1 MPVCQK
7 AIIGECNCYY
17 VKPELHQLGAID
29 MKTTFGNVVQCYD
42 AERTV
47 CDLLRSRTRIDEET
61 VIAAIKNYAESR
73 NKDLN
78 KLSEYAKQFKVEKDF
93 EEVSGGFIMSS
104 KAMSLKGKIKNYA
117 KSKSIAAQV
126 VLQNYMFERF
136 LARLS
141 MSDYREKFVVKGGM
155 LIAAIV
161 GLDTRSTMDLDTTL
175 RNLPLTEEKVM
186 EAVENICKITLGDD
200 VIFEV
205 KSIAPIRKD
214 DRYGGFCVRLD
225 AIYDTIVTPLSIDVS
240 TGDVITPEA
249 VEYEFSG
256 IFDEEIRIK
265 MWGYNI
271 ESVMAEKV
279 ETILSRGI
287 FNTRPRDFYDVYILG
302 TTQRYDKKIFL
313 KALEATA
320 IHRGSREQIIDK
332 TGIIEKLSA
341 SEELIQMWEKY
352 RKKFSY
358 ASEIQY
364 ADVMDVLIKMF
375 Q

>member
-1 MPVCQK
+1 
-7 AIIGECNCYY
+7 
-17 VKPELHQLGAID
+17 
-29 MKTTFGNVVQCYD
+29 
-42 AERTV
+42 
-47 CDLLRSRTRIDEET
+47 
-61 VIAAIKNYAESR
+61 
-73 NKDLN
+73 
-78 KLSEYAKQFKVEKDF
+78 
-93 EEVSGGFIMSS
+93 MSS

-141 MSDYREKFVVKGGM
+141 MLDYREKFVVKGGM

>member
-1 MPVCQK
+1 
-7 AIIGECNCYY
+7 
-17 VKPELHQLGAID
+17 
-29 MKTTFGNVVQCYD
+29 
-42 AERTV
+42 
-47 CDLLRSRTRIDEET
+47 
-61 VIAAIKNYAESR
+61 
-73 NKDLN
+73 
-78 KLSEYAKQFKVEKDF
+78 
-93 EEVSGGFIMSS
+93 MSS

-313 KALEATA
+313 KALGATA

>member
-1 MPVCQK
+1 
-7 AIIGECNCYY
+7 
-17 VKPELHQLGAID
+17 
-29 MKTTFGNVVQCYD
+29 
-42 AERTV
+42 
-47 CDLLRSRTRIDEET
+47 
-61 VIAAIKNYAESR
+61 
-73 NKDLN
+73 
-78 KLSEYAKQFKVEKDF
+78 
-93 EEVSGGFIMSS
+93 MSS

-256 IFDEEIRIK
+256 IFDEETRIK

>member
-1 MPVCQK
+1 
-7 AIIGECNCYY
+7 
-17 VKPELHQLGAID
+17 
-29 MKTTFGNVVQCYD
+29 
-42 AERTV
+42 
-47 CDLLRSRTRIDEET
+47 
-61 VIAAIKNYAESR
+61 
-73 NKDLN
+73 
-78 KLSEYAKQFKVEKDF
+78 
-93 EEVSGGFIMSS
+93 MSS

-214 DRYGGFCVRLD
+214 NRYGGFCVRLD

>member
-1 MPVCQK
+1 
-7 AIIGECNCYY
+7 
-17 VKPELHQLGAID
+17 
-29 MKTTFGNVVQCYD
+29 
-42 AERTV
+42 
-47 CDLLRSRTRIDEET
+47 
-61 VIAAIKNYAESR
+61 
-73 NKDLN
+73 
-78 KLSEYAKQFKVEKDF
+78 
-93 EEVSGGFIMSS
+93 MSS

-126 VLQNYMFERF
+126 VLQNYMFERL

>member
-1 MPVCQK
+1 
-7 AIIGECNCYY
+7 
-17 VKPELHQLGAID
+17 
-29 MKTTFGNVVQCYD
+29 
-42 AERTV
+42 
-47 CDLLRSRTRIDEET
+47 
-61 VIAAIKNYAESR
+61 
-73 NKDLN
+73 
-78 KLSEYAKQFKVEKDF
+78 
-93 EEVSGGFIMSS
+93 MSS

-240 TGDVITPEA
+240 TGDVTTPEA

>member
-1 MPVCQK
+1 
-7 AIIGECNCYY
+7 
-17 VKPELHQLGAID
+17 
-29 MKTTFGNVVQCYD
+29 
-42 AERTV
+42 
-47 CDLLRSRTRIDEET
+47 
-61 VIAAIKNYAESR
+61 
-73 NKDLN
+73 
-78 KLSEYAKQFKVEKDF
+78 
-93 EEVSGGFIMSS
+93 MSS

-225 AIYDTIVTPLSIDVS
+225 AIYDTIVTPLSIVVS